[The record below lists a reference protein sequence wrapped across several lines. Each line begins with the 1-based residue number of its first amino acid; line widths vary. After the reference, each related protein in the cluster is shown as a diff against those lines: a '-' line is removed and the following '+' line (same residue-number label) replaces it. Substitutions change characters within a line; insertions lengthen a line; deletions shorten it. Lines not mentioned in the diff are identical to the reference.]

1 MTANGR
7 GTMRPQGR
15 TPSFLLIGLLVV
27 MCILGYS
34 YWSVASTS
42 SDQALQIVTLQDE
55 VRMLSTRKMEA
66 DKQKEASVDRVGV
79 LEKRNAGL
87 VAEMQE
93 KLKAVESVKSELGRK
108 EDELRNANTEVD
120 NKGAALTKCE
130 QDFNGIKEELQ
141 KLKEETESLKGN
153 MDKKP
158 AQCDQ
163 NACEEPI
170 KNILTVLVNSLGR
183 QQIIATLQSNGI
195 DSNKFIPAEAGQN
208 AGSNSNLQPF
218 NQGGQS
224 PYNQGQN
231 PAGQNPAGQLQVQNP
246 PQNPVDQKQP
256 QNPANQ
262 QQPQNPANQ
271 QQPQNPANQQ
281 PQNPADQQQP
291 QNPADQ
297 QQPQNPANQ
306 QQPQNPANQQPQ
318 NPGDQQLP
326 QNPADQPQQGLNVV
340 PQPNLNQDG
349 NPGQQNVVGLKGKG
363 GNSEHAVGVSASVN
377 SSTMHEQGDRE
388 VPSSDGKADSIALAK
403 ESNVT
408 VQESKDTNKAGEISN
423 GGLLEGL
430 LTNAKRLL
438 TNAKKFN
445 RDFNETVRLNKT
457 ETSKA
462 GVTTTTSSTPKGRTE
477 DGRDSEKRKETE
489 TNKTSTND
497 ASKFDGKGPNADDKG
512 NGAKDQKEGQ
522 DVLQNGKDKEAG
534 DVLKRVD
541 MANNGDK
548 DPANQEEHKEEDP
561 KLKFEP
567 KDLKHPSDLEQDE
580 DAIDRMKDN
589 MALEDRKPDGSYKIE
604 ESEGI

>member
-349 NPGQQNVVGLKGKG
+349 NPG
-363 GNSEHAVGVSASVN
+363 
-377 SSTMHEQGDRE
+377 
-388 VPSSDGKADSIALAK
+388 
-403 ESNVT
+403 
-408 VQESKDTNKAGEISN
+408 
-423 GGLLEGL
+423 
-430 LTNAKRLL
+430 
-438 TNAKKFN
+438 
-445 RDFNETVRLNKT
+445 
-457 ETSKA
+457 
-462 GVTTTTSSTPKGRTE
+462 
-477 DGRDSEKRKETE
+477 
-489 TNKTSTND
+489 
-497 ASKFDGKGPNADDKG
+497 
-512 NGAKDQKEGQ
+512 
-522 DVLQNGKDKEAG
+522 
-534 DVLKRVD
+534 
-541 MANNGDK
+541 DK
-548 DPANQEEHKEEDP
+548 DPANQEDPLRPAAPLFDGTGRAIPLLVGDGDNVVIDPEDIDDKEEEHKEEDP